1 MFWHKKPTEEAELA
15 ATAFNLATGWD
26 AATARGQCV
35 VITVGPGLCDTL
47 TRAYTDSTTIT

>member
-15 ATAFNLATGWD
+15 AAAFNLATGWD
-26 AATARGQCV
+26 AATAHGNQV
-35 VITVGPGLCDTL
+35 VIAVDPAQCDVL